1 MTTHAEIIAYLV
13 AAYPGAEFPLPSQRL
28 YLLELKHIPADE
40 LMEAARYHVHTSP
53 YPKVP
58 TMGELEN
65 SLTLVRRK
73 KSGVPDPFVAWG
85 EAVKVLTLGLR
96 AWRTVRCD
104 EDNSF
109 MLEAQRAV
117 DERRH
122 KDYNDILEKSREHSK
137 TCQICF
143 NGYVDR
149 EFSHPLIKQA
159 LEAIGVK
166 GLSDD
171 ESEGVIRAHFVKAY
185 EQLIK
190 RLSDDSLPVFGN
202 GYNQF
207 ERLGTSSNG
216 MKQIG
221 QLLHPST
228 GEVLETYE

>member
-1 MTTHAEIIAYLV
+1 MTTHAEVIAYLV
-13 AAYPGAEFPLPSQRL
+13 AAYPGAEFPLPSQKL
-28 YLLELKHIPADE
+28 YVMELKHIPADE

-96 AWRTVRCD
+96 RYKVAYCD
-104 EDNSF
+104 EMMELSHAAQ
-109 MLEAQRAV
+109 EASNEHRYREY
-117 DERRH
+117 DEF
-122 KDYNDILEKSREHSK
+122 IFKSREHRK
-137 TCQICF
+137 TCQACF
-143 NGYVDR
+143 EGYVER

-159 LEAIGVK
+159 VEAIGVK
-166 GLSDD
+166 DLSD
-171 ESEGVIRAHFVKAY
+171 ENEGVIRAHFVRAY

-190 RLSDDSLPVFGN
+190 RVSDDSLPVFGSGQN
-202 GYNQF
+202 HF
-207 ERLGTSSNG
+207 ERLEYSSGG

-221 QLLHPST
+221 RLLHPQT
-228 GEVLETYE
+228 GEILE